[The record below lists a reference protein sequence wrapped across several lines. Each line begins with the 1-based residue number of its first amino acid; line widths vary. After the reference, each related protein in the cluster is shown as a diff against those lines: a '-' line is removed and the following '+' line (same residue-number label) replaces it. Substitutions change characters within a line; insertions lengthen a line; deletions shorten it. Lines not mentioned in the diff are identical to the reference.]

1 MGRFRRILLAAFITA
16 GIGLMGYPF
25 IANWVFVH
33 RADSLVI
40 SYDAEMD
47 STEREELEQA
57 RERAR
62 HYNEVIA
69 SGSVELLDPFT
80 AEVWSY
86 SENTY
91 SELLNLSGTGLMGY
105 ISIPCLD
112 LTLPINHGTDS
123 EVLEKGV
130 GHLAGSSLPI
140 GGASTHCVL
149 TGHTGLSSTRLFTD
163 LTQMEVGDVF
173 ILTVL
178 DEKLAYEVDQILM
191 VEPYDVS
198 ALRIESGMDYCTL
211 VTCTPYGVN
220 THRLLVRGVRTEYVE
235 EYEEPGAISLKAVE
249 SHWMNE
255 YVRALAVSL
264 VLLIAA
270 LFVILAV
277 RARRSRRSHG

>member
-1 MGRFRRILLAAFITA
+1 MGKLRRLLLAALVAA
-16 GIGLMGYPF
+16 GIGLMCYPF

-40 SYDAEMD
+40 SYDAEID
-47 STEREELEQA
+47 STELEELDRI
-57 RERAR
+57 RERAE

-69 SGSVELLDPFT
+69 SGSVELTDPFT

-91 SELLNLSGTGLMGY
+91 SELLNVNGTGLMGY

-112 LTLPINHGTDS
+112 LTLPILHGTDS

-140 GGASTHCVL
+140 GGASTHSVL

-163 LTQMEVGDVF
+163 LTQLEIGDIFV
-173 ILTVL
+173 LTVL
-178 DEKLAYEVDQILM
+178 DEKLAYEVDQILV
-191 VEPYDVS
+191 VEPNDVS
-198 ALRIESGMDYCTL
+198 ALQIESGMDYCTL

-220 THRLLVRGVRTEYVE
+220 THRLLVRGVRTEYEE
-235 EYEEPGAISLKAVE
+235 EYEEPGTVLVKTGE
-249 SHWMNE
+249 SRWMSE

-264 VLLIAA
+264 ALLIAV
-270 LFVILAV
+270 LFAMLAV
-277 RARRSRRSHG
+277 RARRGRRSHG

>member
-1 MGRFRRILLAAFITA
+1 MGRLRRILLAAFVTA

-57 RERAR
+57 RERAE

-140 GGASTHCVL
+140 GGTSTHCVL

-178 DEKLAYEVDQILM
+178 DEKLAYEVDQILV

-255 YVRALAVSL
+255 YVRALTVSF

-270 LFVILAV
+270 LLMMFVV
-277 RARRSRRSHG
+277 RARRGRRRHG